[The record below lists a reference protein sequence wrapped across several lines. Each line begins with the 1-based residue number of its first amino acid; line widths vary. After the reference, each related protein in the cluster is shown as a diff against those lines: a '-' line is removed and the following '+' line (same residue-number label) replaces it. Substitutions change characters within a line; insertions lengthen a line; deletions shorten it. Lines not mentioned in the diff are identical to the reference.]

1 MFVTDL
7 EAGPVALLLV
17 GMIFLLIAMNGR
29 LPSRLKFGDNEA
41 AWEAVQEY
49 VEATVD
55 DAPLPER
62 RDLLHRLHELAK
74 NAPQATG
81 PALEAVAYEQS
92 VLEMLREIAHDVR
105 PQITT
110 ESRSG
115 AGSRFDAVITG
126 PSSRQALVE
135 IKLRANRSRSW
146 YEGIYEQ
153 FLRHRSDFDSPTLL
167 LITPDPIHS
176 AGRALMAEHNDLMI
190 VQVTGYEDLQIL
202 RQTVRDLVGPLDN

>member
-29 LPSRLKFGDNEA
+29 LPSRLRFGDNEA

-49 VEATVD
+49 VESTVD
-55 DAPLPER
+55 DAPLPDR
-62 RDLLHRLHELAK
+62 RDMLRRLNELAK

-92 VLEMLREIAHDVR
+92 VLEMLREITHDVR

-110 ESRSG
+110 ESRRR
-115 AGSRFDAVITG
+115 ADPRFDAVITG
-126 PSSRQALVE
+126 PSGRQVFVE
-135 IKLRANRSRSW
+135 IKLRANRSRNW
-146 YEGIYEQ
+146 YEGIYKQ
-153 FLRHRSDFDSPTLL
+153 FLRYRADFDSSTLL

-176 AGRALMAEHNDLMI
+176 AGRAVMAEHNDLMI
-190 VQVTGYEDLQIL
+190 VQVTGYEDLEIL
-202 RQTVRDLVGPLDN
+202 RQTVRDLIGPSPR